1 MQAPT
6 ALTDEHDL
14 NVFDCGVES
23 LNQWLR
29 KRARANQ
36 TAGASRTYVVAERKR
51 VIGYYCLSSGAIDI
65 ADAPGSLR
73 RNMPDPI
80 PMAILGRLAVDL
92 TCHGKGLGSALLQD
106 AVLRSAEAANIL
118 GIRGVLVHAISS
130 EARTFYEN
138 YGFFK
143 SATNPMTL
151 VLSLKLGA

>member
-151 VLSLKLGA
+151 VLSLKPGA